1 MIALFALSNFQ
12 AAQAWRGYACGNLM
26 HSSRLGYEPKALDLS
41 APPGEV
47 HV

>member
-26 HSSRLGYEPKALDLS
+26 HSSRLGYEPKALDYL
-41 APPGEV
+41 ALPGEV